1 MNMRLSRWSKQHQ
14 ADIQRFVQNRKL
26 PKPSTVFDLLIITA
40 ICALIGV
47 SSRFYDL
54 GVLFPV
60 GITVWAATTV
70 LGILLHWKAREK
82 EELFELLS
90 AVLFG
95 SGSVMAILLALMW
108 ARIKLS
114 PQTRLLPLLLGT
126 AAGICVIAAYA
137 IAMKKAIEANRKP
150 DSLPHATGMALIA
163 ATVGLIGSKLLR
175 KNVSEQTDASIA
187 VVLMMLGAAIFFSI
201 AMMALFLYRYR
212 QKGQEQTTP

>member
-1 MNMRLSRWSKQHQ
+1 MNMRLSRWSKQHH

-47 SSRFYDL
+47 FSRFYDL

-60 GITVWAATTV
+60 GIAVWAATTV
-70 LGILLHWKAREK
+70 FGILLRWKAREK

-90 AVLFG
+90 AVLYG

-114 PQTRLLPLLLGT
+114 PQTRLLPLLLGA

-150 DSLPHATGMALIA
+150 DSLPHAIGMALIA

-201 AMMALFLYRYR
+201 AMMALFMYRYR
-212 QKGQEQTTP
+212 QKGKGQRTP